1 MSEIAETWGGGQDL
15 VTTSSSKT
23 RKKHP
28 LMSIFQHKMWSKCFA
43 LCMGILKDEM
53 VLPKNGKCLLSGEEL
68 LGLV

>member
-1 MSEIAETWGGGQDL
+1 VRGAGPGYHFIFED
-15 VTTSSSKT
+15 K
-23 RKKHP
+23 KKHP